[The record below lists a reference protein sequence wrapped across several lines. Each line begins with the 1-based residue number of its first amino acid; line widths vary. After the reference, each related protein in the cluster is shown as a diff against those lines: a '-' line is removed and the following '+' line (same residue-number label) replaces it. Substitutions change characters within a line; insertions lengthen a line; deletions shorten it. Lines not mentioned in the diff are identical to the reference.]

1 MHRTASHFAITASA
15 EPGSAAGTRLCDQH
29 TWLCPAHSGHCCI
42 VCIFLQELSGR
53 RSRGVV
59 CLPAACLPPT
69 APPAC
74 VWHHLSRRT
83 LASLCPIASPHTW
96 LPCMAA
102 GLVGWCACLQSSEA
116 ADNRMLQAV
125 GRGLCLWRRTR
136 VCTMPDRCEGGRKGL
151 KQSFCRWPAQSRGCL
166 QRTCT
171 ALSELARWL
180 AGSSALLGPCLKWV
194 LRTITDGNLGAAGQ
208 QAVCRKPGPGPGTV
222 LTLE

>member
-69 APPAC
+69 TPPAC

-83 LASLCPIASPHTW
+83 LASLCPTASPHTW
-96 LPCMAA
+96 PLCMAA

-125 GRGLCLWRRTR
+125 GRGLC
-136 VCTMPDRCEGGRKGL
+136 PFGR
-151 KQSFCRWPAQSRGCL
+151 
-166 QRTCT
+166 
-171 ALSELARWL
+171 
-180 AGSSALLGPCLKWV
+180 
-194 LRTITDGNLGAAGQ
+194 
-208 QAVCRKPGPGPGTV
+208 
-222 LTLE
+222 